1 MPALLPRGLPE
12 LGLVLP
18 APLRAA
24 RLGRGRPG
32 GPRAR
37 VPLVVLE
44 AGAPAR
50 PTHVR
55 AAGAVLPAPAGTL
68 RRADDFA
75 GVAAAGVLPRGL
87 RGRSERQGPALGG
100 GGPHPVHRRGPD
112 GADARGRRPRARV
125 DARGAAPE
133 PGARRA
139 VDVVV
144 GRRVG
149 CVSSLFFL
157 GGAGREST

>member
-112 GADARGRRPRARV
+112 GADARGRRPRARF

-133 PGARRA
+133 PGARRS
-139 VDVVV
+139 VDV

-149 CVSSLFFL
+149 SVSS
-157 GGAGREST
+157 